1 MPNAANA
8 VSRKLVISIYCAL
21 ILTAS
26 GFAQDVTVAKP
37 ESVGLSS
44 DRLERIAT
52 TVQRNIDDK
61 RIAGAV
67 TLVYRRG
74 KVVWFKPQGMM
85 DREAAKPMRPDA
97 MFRICSMTKPIT
109 SVAVMML
116 YEEGRFLLTDPV
128 SKFIPEFKNPKVM
141 VVNPPGSDRAGF
153 KLVPADREITIQ
165 DLLTHTAGL
174 AGPTSTLLR
183 PEMEKFQKEAS
194 PDE

>member
-1 MPNAANA
+1 MLNAANA

-26 GFAQDVTVAKP
+26 AFAQDVTVAKP

-85 DREAAKPMRPDA
+85 DREAAKAMRPDA
-97 MFRICSMTKPIT
+97 MLRLCSITKPTT
-109 SVAVMML
+109 SVALMML
-116 YEEGRFLLTDPV
+116 YHVRRFLP
-128 SKFIPEFKNPKVM
+128 
-141 VVNPPGSDRAGF
+141 
-153 KLVPADREITIQ
+153 Q
-165 DLLTHTAGL
+165 
-174 AGPTSTLLR
+174 
-183 PEMEKFQKEAS
+183 
-194 PDE
+194 

>member
-1 MPNAANA
+1 MLNAANA

-26 GFAQDVTVAKP
+26 AFAQDLPQAKP

-74 KVVWFKPQGMM
+74 KVVRFKPQRMM
-85 DREAAKPMRPDA
+85 HRETAKPTRPDA
-97 MFRICSMTKPIT
+97 LVRI
-109 SVAVMML
+109 
-116 YEEGRFLLTDPV
+116 
-128 SKFIPEFKNPKVM
+128 
-141 VVNPPGSDRAGF
+141 
-153 KLVPADREITIQ
+153 
-165 DLLTHTAGL
+165 
-174 AGPTSTLLR
+174 GPMPT
-183 PEMEKFQKEAS
+183 
-194 PDE
+194 